1 MQTALSVL
9 RQFTASKQILRA
21 KGERI
26 QEKTQK
32 KIKLRYLCI
41 WIRIQNIE
49 QYSQIIRQRA
59 LKSKFLRVL
68 QNNVMYIHIY
78 KEITA
83 VS

>member
-1 MQTALSVL
+1 LHSALSAL
-9 RQFTASKQILRA
+9 REFLATKQILRA
-21 KGERI
+21 KAERI

-32 KIKLRYLCI
+32 KLKLRYMCT

-49 QYSQIIRQRA
+49 KYSQRA

-68 QNNVMYIHIY
+68 KSNVMYIHIY
-78 KEITA
+78 REITA